1 MERTTCCVVGGGPAG
16 MMLGLLLARAG
27 VQVTVLEKHGD
38 FLRDFRGDTV
48 HPSTLTILDEL
59 GLGTEFT
66 KIPHRLVEQLH
77 VQLGDDL
84 LPVADFRRVPGPHK
98 HLALVPQWDLLEL
111 LADAGRAERAF
122 TLRMHSEATGLLT
135 EGGAVTGVRYR
146 SEDGSGGELRADL
159 TVACDGRRSVL
170 RDAAGLHARSFGVP
184 LDVWWFRLPRHEGDP
199 EGIVGGVQSGQG
211 MALLDRGDYFQCAY
225 LIRKGSDAALRA
237 EGIEALRRRVAAMLP
252 WLAGR
257 MGAVRDWGDVALLD
271 VRLDRLRRWSASG
284 LLCLGDAAHAM
295 SPVGGVGINLA
306 IQDAVAAARLL
317 AGPLR
322 RGALTRSHLD
332 RVQLRRWAPTALT
345 QAAQRII
352 HARLL
357 GPVLSGDIMVVGA
370 GSGRPWS
377 PIRLLRRF
385 PLLRAVPATAVG
397 IGLLPEHAPAF
408 AHAPAPAEYD
418 SAEPFVRTKSG
429 RFSTVVAPPA
439 AGAQNEHR

>member
-48 HPSTLTILDEL
+48 HPSTLTLLDEL
-59 GLGTEFT
+59 GLGAEFA
-66 KIPHRLVEQLH
+66 KIPHRMVERLQ

-84 LPVADFRRVPGPHK
+84 VPIGDFRRIPGPHK
-98 HLALVPQWDLLEL
+98 HLAFVPQWDFLDL
-111 LADAGRAERAF
+111 LADAGRAEPTF
-122 TLRMHSEATGLLT
+122 TLRMHTEATGLLT

-146 SEDGSGGELRADL
+146 SAGTDSGELRADL
-159 TVACDGRRSVL
+159 TVACDGRRSAL
-170 RDAAGLHARSFGVP
+170 RDAAGLRVRSFGVP
-184 LDVWWFRLPRHEGDP
+184 MDVWWFRVPRHDSDVEG
-199 EGIVGGVQSGQG
+199 GLARFGSGQG
-211 MALLDRGDYFQCAY
+211 MVLIDRGDYFQCAY
-225 LIRKGSDAALRA
+225 LIRKGSDAVLRA
-237 EGIEALRRRVAAMLP
+237 EGIETFRRRVAAMIP
-252 WLAGR
+252 WLGDR
-257 MGAVRDWGDVALLD
+257 MGAVQQWADVALLD
-271 VRLDRLRRWSASG
+271 VRLDRLRRWSVGG

-322 RGALTRSHLD
+322 QGTLARRDLD
-332 RVQLRRWAPTALT
+332 RVQLRRWAPTAVT
-345 QAAQRII
+345 QAAQRAI

-357 GPVLSGDIMVVGA
+357 RPVLHNPVLNNDVPTVSA
-370 GSGRPWS
+370 GSDQPPL

-385 PLLRAVPATAVG
+385 PLLQAVPATAVG

-408 AHAPAPAEYD
+408 A
-418 SAEPFVRTKSG
+418 RSG
-429 RFSTVVAPPA
+429 
-439 AGAQNEHR
+439 